1 MNWAH
6 LHLLSNHLPVVG
18 TIFGVGLL
26 GWGLLR
32 RNDAVQRVALDMFVV
47 VALLALP
54 AYFTGEPAESVVEH
68 AAGVGEASIDAHEAA
83 ALVALIGVEVV
94 GLLALIALYRAGG
107 GWSLSVFTTR
117 AVLVMAL
124 VTAGLLAWTANL
136 GGRIRHPEI
145 RSGADQSAPPS
156 SDEGEGH

>member
-18 TIFGVGLL
+18 TLFGWGLL
-26 GWGLLR
+26 GWAVLR
-32 RNDAVQRVALDMFVV
+32 HNDAVQRVALGVFVV

-54 AYFTGEPAESVVEH
+54 AYFTGEPAEGLVEH
-68 AAGVGEASIDAHEAA
+68 VAGVGEASIETHETM
-83 ALVALIGVEVV
+83 ALVALIGVELV

-107 GWSLSVFTTR
+107 GRSLATSATR
-117 AVLVMAL
+117 AVLVMAT

-136 GGRIRHPEI
+136 GGRIRHSEI
-145 RSGADQSAPPS
+145 RSGAEQGVSVDT
-156 SDEGEGH
+156 DDGNGR